1 MTGIIATA
9 AIAIL
14 SAVIIISLVLSYRTR
29 KSLESLQADIM
40 QFANGR
46 LDHHIAAI
54 GSQKIGTLA
63 ETLNR
68 MAATLNSQ
76 INSVTAQRN
85 ELEAVF
91 SGMSEGVV
99 VTDDRQRIIAIN
111 KAGASLLNVDAEAT
125 VGRGI
130 AEIIYNPEL
139 HQLITDVFT
148 QRTTIEKDIILYK
161 DKKRHVQASGTAVD
175 TASGNRVAIVLTDM
189 TRIHQLE
196 NMRREFVSNVSHELK
211 TPITSIKGFVETLLD
226 GSIHSPEES
235 KKFLEIIAKHTARL
249 NGIIEDLLNLSRIEQ
264 EIESEHIIKNVG
276 SIKNVLTAAAIACQS
291 KAAEEQIAI
300 IINCDDALAATI
312 NAPLLEQAVINL
324 IDNAIKYSA
333 PQKHIHLQAK
343 RDNGNIIICVTDEGY
358 GIAEEHLPRI
368 FGRFYVADKAR
379 SRKLGGTGLGL
390 AIVKH
395 IVIAHSGKI
404 SVNSEVGKGST
415 FTITLPVFEG
425 KAQRVVDLRPKC
437 KKG

>member
-1 MTGIIATA
+1 MPFTIATVV
-9 AIAIL
+9 IVIL
-14 SAVIIISLVLSYRTR
+14 SAVIMLLVLLYRIR
-29 KSLESLQADIM
+29 KSLESIKTGIT
-40 QFANGR
+40 QFTNGR
-46 LDHHIAAI
+46 LDHRISI
-54 GSQKIGTLA
+54 PRSQTLGNLA
-63 ETLNR
+63 ETINQ
-68 MAATLNSQ
+68 MAAALNSQ
-76 INSVTAQRN
+76 INSVAAQRN

-139 HQLITDVFT
+139 QQLITNVFT

-175 TASGNRVAIVLTDM
+175 TASGNRVVIVLTDM

-226 GSIHSPEES
+226 GSSHSPEES

-264 EIESEHIIKNVG
+264 EIESEHIIKDVG
-276 SIKNVLTAAAIACQS
+276 SIKNVLAAAANACQS

-324 IDNAIKYSA
+324 IDNAIKYSDPHKIVTLTA
-333 PQKHIHLQAK
+333 Q
-343 RDNGNIIICVTDEGY
+343 RDNGDIVITIHDEGC
-358 GIAEEHLPRI
+358 GIAAEHLPRI
-368 FGRFYVADKAR
+368 FERFYVADKAR

-395 IVIAHSGKI
+395 IVNAHGGKI
-404 SVNSEVGKGST
+404 SVESEVGRGST
-415 FTITLPVFEG
+415 FTITLLA
-425 KAQRVVDLRPKC
+425 K
-437 KKG
+437 